1 MMYADDTVICCEN
14 REQVKEA
21 EVKVDEFN
29 YLGSTIQSS
38 IVDERGEEAG
48 VERVEMSVRGD
59 LRQKDSK
66 KGRFAR
72 W

>member
-1 MMYADDTVICCEN
+1 MMYADDTVMCCES